1 MNVISTILKELQSVC
16 NNISKSDYE
25 ALVSLLQRDDSFYFA
40 GEGRSGLVA
49 KAIAMRLMHAGK
61 KVYVVGETITPAIE
75 RNDVLIMLSGSGET
89 NQIVHLGKQASENG
103 AYVFLVT
110 TNKKAMNQTWCMNG
124 LHIPAATKRRLP
136 DEPKTIQPLGNQFDQ
151 SAHII
156 LDAAII
162 DSVKSINIQQKMS
175 KKHSNLE

>member
-1 MNVISTILKELQSVC
+1 MNTITTILEELTEVC
-16 NNISKSDYE
+16 NGLSQSEYR
-25 ALVSLLQRDDSFYFA
+25 ALVELFQQDRTFYFA

-49 KAIAMRLMHAGK
+49 KTIAMRFMHGGK
-61 KVYVVGETITPAIE
+61 RVHVIGETTTPAIHAS
-75 RNDVLIMLSGSGET
+75 DVLIILSGSGKT
-89 NQIVHLGKQASENG
+89 MQTLHLGESASSIG

-110 TNKKAMNQTWCMNG
+110 TNKDALNSSWCSAG
-124 LHIPAATKRRLP
+124 LRIPAATKNRMS
-136 DEPKTIQPLGNQFDQ
+136 DEPSTIQPLGNQFDQ

-162 DSVKSINIQQKMS
+162 DALNSTDLQQEMK

>member
-1 MNVISTILKELQSVC
+1 MKGDGYLLNVISTILDELRSVC
-16 NNISKSDYE
+16 NNISKDEYE
-25 ALVSLLQRDDSFYFA
+25 SLVSLFNGNHTFYFA

-75 RNDVLIMLSGSGET
+75 RNDVLILVSGSGET
-89 NQIVHLGKQASENG
+89 NQIAHLGKLASKKG

-110 TNKKAMNQTWCMNG
+110 SNKNAINQQWCMNG

-156 LDAAII
+156 LDAAVIESLQI
-162 DSVKSINIQQKMS
+162 GRAHV
-175 KKHSNLE
+175 